1 MWFAISIQHTFL
13 VEGDGFGSEGEA
25 TLGFF
30 STEVIM
36 TSSVHGLLL
45 LVGVCVVTTELAGG
59 RIITS
64 VLAIV
69 RAVGCFE
76 CTGTIVFGLVVL
88 AMTVALVEGGGVLLI
103 AMTVALVEGGGVLLI
118 VAAAILGGVVGGGVL
133 VTACALLPW

>member
-1 MWFAISIQHTFL
+1 MWFAISVQHTFL

-64 VLAIV
+64 VLAII

-88 AMTVALVEGGGVLLI
+88 